1 MNIVGYKSP
10 FKKSSPMKALPMAAA
25 LAISAAPGIIK
36 GIGSLFG
43 MSARRDEQNK
53 ANEAYRSAKSD
64 FDAMMSREIT
74 NPFEN
79 LQNPYA
85 DLQNPYSGLQ
95 NPYAENI
102 YEDLGVN
109 MRSADYL
116 RDQQR
121 QSQANIM
128 HQMRGVAGG
137 SGVAGLAQ
145 AMANISDKQAR
156 EASARIS
163 EQEAANEKLRLQGA
177 DQRRKAEFSLDK
189 LKRESAFDID
199 KLQRSTDFQIE
210 QAKIQGEMMAQQQ
223 RDARTE
229 RLFGMAMDRK
239 MAADQARA
247 DARAQQF
254 SALGDIAASIGGQFM
269 PGGQF
274 FKGGSGSSNIRLG
287 FPQSGLDK
295 LNTFYSNPFNIT
307 FPSYQSNFQNV
318 GLGFPKSGIGS
329 GGGIGSSI
337 GSSGFNR

>member
-10 FKKSSPMKALPMAAA
+10 FKKRSPMKLAP
-25 LAISAAPGIIK
+25 LAIAAIAAAPGIIK

-43 MSARRDEQNK
+43 RSARIEEQNK
-53 ANEAYRSAKSD
+53 ANQAYGAAKSS
-64 FDAMMSREIT
+64 FDAMMRRPIT
-74 NPFEN
+74 NPYEN
-79 LQNPYA
+79 LENPYA
-85 DLQNPYSGLQ
+85 GLQSPYQGLQ
-95 NPYAENI
+95 NPYTENI

-109 MRSADYL
+109 TRSADYL
-116 RDQQR
+116 REQQQ

-128 HQMRGVAGG
+128 QQMRGAAGG

-145 AMANISDKQAR
+145 AMASLSDKQAR

-163 EQEAANEKLRLQGA
+163 DQEAANEKLRLKGA
-177 DQRRKAEFSLDK
+177 AERRTGAFGLDK

-229 RLFGMAMDRK
+229 RLFGMSMDRK

-254 SALGDIAASIGGQFM
+254 SALGDIASAVGGQFM
-269 PGGQF
+269 PGGDLFGTNPFDISTGKGFNQTKNLF
-274 FKGGSGSSNIRLG
+274 TGRVKGGFGSLSG
-287 FPQSGLDK
+287 
-295 LNTFYSNPFNIT
+295 
-307 FPSYQSNFQNV
+307 
-318 GLGFPKSGIGS
+318 
-329 GGGIGSSI
+329 
-337 GSSGFNR
+337 

>member
-10 FKKSSPMKALPMAAA
+10 FKKRSPMKLEPITMMAIA
-25 LAISAAPGIIK
+25 AAPGIIK

-43 MSARRDEQNK
+43 RSARIEEQRK
-53 ANEAYRSAKSD
+53 ANEAYGAAKSS
-64 FDAMMSREIT
+64 FDDMMSREIT
-74 NPFEN
+74 NPYEN

-128 HQMRGVAGG
+128 QQMRGAAGG

-145 AMANISDKQAR
+145 AMANLSDKQAR
-156 EASARIS
+156 EASAKIA

-177 DQRRKAEFSLDK
+177 DQRRKAEFGLDK
-189 LKRESAFDID
+189 LQRESAFGID

-239 MAADQARA
+239 SAADQARA

-254 SALGDIAASIGGQFM
+254 SALGNIAASVGGQFM
-269 PGGQF
+269 PGGSL
-274 FKGGSGSSNIRLG
+274 FKGGGGSSNIGLG
-287 FPQSGLDK
+287 FPQSG
-295 LNTFYSNPFNIT
+295 
-307 FPSYQSNFQNV
+307 
-318 GLGFPKSGIGS
+318 
-329 GGGIGSSI
+329 I
-337 GSSGFNR
+337 GSSGGFSLNNMNNPFPNVNTTLSTRALNLPNFQ